1 MKKNRKRDDF
11 LEQLKRIP
19 IVQVACEKANLS
31 RNTIYRWRHEDKQFS
46 TDMDTALSEGE
57 ALVNDMTESQLLSL
71 IKERDWH
78 AISFWLR
85 HRSPKFSD
93 KVEITGKIDMQEQ
106 PLTLEEEK
114 VVENAI
120 KRLTAI
126 NNK

>member
-31 RNTIYRWRHEDKQFS
+31 RNTVYRWRHEDKQFS
-46 TDMDTALSEGE
+46 TDMDVALTEGE
-57 ALVNDMTESQLLSL
+57 ALINDLTESQLLSL
-71 IKERDWH
+71 IKEKNWP
-78 AISFWLR
+78 AMSFWLK
-85 HRSPKFSD
+85 HRNPKFSD
-93 KVEITGKIDMQEQ
+93 KIEITGKIDTQEQ
-106 PLTLEEEK
+106 PLTPEEEK

-120 KRLTAI
+120 KRLTAV